1 MARKKSASGRSRG
14 VSAVQRIMIQTERI
28 NKRLRALE
36 KAGLYGTYK
45 SRELQEFI
53 SRTAGVAIKKSK
65 KGTHTVTIT
74 APRMTTQQERL
85 ISKKFNEFLGSS
97 LSTPIGIKKARA
109 NMRKKI
115 GETLSDQL
123 GRTMSESDVDKFLDI
138 AKYAERV
145 RQASILEY
153 IDPSQFMVLVEQA
166 KSANLSEEGWFSL
179 LNKYVKINNETMREE
194 AKDLYNRYVA

>member
-1 MARKKSASGRSRG
+1 MKKLSTVRVGETESVENAIKRFKRKCQKDGIIGDLRKHEQYEKPSVKRKKK
-14 VSAVQRIMIQTERI
+14 Q
-28 NKRLRALE
+28 
-36 KAGLYGTYK
+36 KA
-45 SRELQEFI
+45 
-53 SRTAGVAIKKSK
+53 AIKRSK
-65 KGTHTVTIT
+65 KGTHTIKIT
-74 APRMTTQQERL
+74 NPRMTTQQERL

-115 GETLSDQL
+115 GETLSDQI

-166 KSANLSEEGWFSL
+166 KSANLSEEGWMSL

>member
-14 VSAVQRIMIQTERI
+14 VSAVNRIMLQAERI

-45 SRELQEFI
+45 SKELQEFA
-53 SRTAGVAIKKSK
+53 SRTAGITIKRSKSGRHTIAITTPKL
-65 KGTHTVTIT
+65 
-74 APRMTTQQERL
+74 TTQQERL
-85 ISKKFNEFLGSS
+85 INKKFNEFLGSS
-97 LSTPIGIKKARA
+97 LSTPMGIKKARA

-115 GETLSDQL
+115 GVTLSDQV
-123 GRTMSESDVDKFLDI
+123 GRTMTDEDVDKFLDI

-153 IDPSQFMVLVEQA
+153 IDPSQFMVLVEQS
-166 KSANLSEEGWFSL
+166 KSLKLSDEGWISL

-194 AKDLYNRYVA
+194 AKELYYRYVA

>member
-36 KAGLYGTYK
+36 RAGLYGTYK

-53 SRTAGVAIKKSK
+53 SRTAGVVIKRSK
-65 KGTHTVTIT
+65 KGTHTVKIT
-74 APRMTTQQERL
+74 NPRMTTQQERL

-115 GETLSDQL
+115 GETLSDQI

-166 KSANLSEEGWFSL
+166 KSTNLSEEGWISL